1 MTAAMEP
8 QPLSVIDADRQL
20 NEQVLAGQLRQAY
33 ERWYDEDVVM
43 KENGFAGAKGKATN
57 RDRQESIGRMYK
69 VYGRKLISSA
79 VEGDRSFSEWEFDL
93 EYAGFRYIEKQVA
106 VREWRN
112 GKVISE
118 RFYNHNEPHPGAA

>member
-1 MTAAMEP
+1 MTAAIEP
-8 QPLSVIDADRQL
+8 QPVSVIDADRQL

-43 KENGFAGAKGKATN
+43 KENGLAGTKGKATN
-57 RDRQESIGRMYK
+57 RDRQESIGRVYK

-79 VEGDRSFSEWEFDL
+79 VEGNRSFSEWEFDL

-118 RFYNHNEPHPGAA
+118 RFYNHNEPYPGT